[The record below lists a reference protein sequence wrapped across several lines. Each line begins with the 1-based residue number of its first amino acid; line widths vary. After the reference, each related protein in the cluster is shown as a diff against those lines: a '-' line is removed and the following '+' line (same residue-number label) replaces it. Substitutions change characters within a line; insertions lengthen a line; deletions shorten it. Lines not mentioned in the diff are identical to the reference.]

1 MKDHKITLEISETL
15 FEQLSLLAEIK
26 EESIEYLAIEII
38 AAKLPCLIQRESQL
52 KQLLEAIKPDSIHS
66 EIGL

>member
-1 MKDHKITLEISETL
+1 MKNHKVTLEISETL
-15 FEQLSLLAEIK
+15 FEQLSLLADLK

-52 KQLLEAIKPDSIHS
+52 KQLLEAIKPGSIHS